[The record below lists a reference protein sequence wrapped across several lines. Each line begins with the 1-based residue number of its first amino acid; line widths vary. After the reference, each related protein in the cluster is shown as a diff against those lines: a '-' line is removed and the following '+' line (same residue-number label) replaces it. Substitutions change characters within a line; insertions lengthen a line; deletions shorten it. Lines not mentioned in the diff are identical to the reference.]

1 MSIQTSKPPQ
11 HPILPVVLVGAGPG
25 DPELM
30 TLKGLK
36 AIRAADCIVYD
47 RLVSP
52 ELLGEAKPGC
62 ELVYVGKETHN
73 HTLPQEEINA
83 LLAERAGRG
92 LQVVRLKGGDPFV
105 FGRGGEELNFLRA
118 RGIPCAVVPG
128 VTSAVAGPAAAG
140 IPVTHRGV
148 ASGFHVFTA
157 HDRNDALADINFAAL
172 VKAGGT
178 CVFLMGLSLVGEIAA
193 RFASAGA
200 APVTPVA
207 VISRATLPEQREVR
221 GTLADIAA
229 RVGEAGL
236 VSPAVIV
243 VGGVVEACP

>member
-1 MSIQTSKPPQ
+1 MRGGAGRPLGGGACLT
-11 HPILPVVLVGAGPG
+11 PVV
-25 DPELM
+25 
-30 TLKGLK
+30 
-36 AIRAADCIVYD
+36 I
-47 RLVSP
+47 
-52 ELLGEAKPGC
+52 
-62 ELVYVGKETHN
+62 
-73 HTLPQEEINA
+73 
-83 LLAERAGRG
+83 
-92 LQVVRLKGGDPFV
+92 QV
-105 FGRGGEELNFLRA
+105 
-118 RGIPCAVVPG
+118 C
-128 VTSAVAGPAAAG
+128 AAAG

-148 ASGFHVFTA
+148 ASVFHVFTA
-157 HDRNDALADINFAAL
+157 HDRNDALADIDFAAL

-243 VGGVVEACP
+243 VGGVVEACPCGGSCRGAGTPSPRQPRACVRKETRLSR